1 MSFKE
6 GLKKLRESR
15 EFKDFKA
22 KNKKSFLFSAFFI
35 LNPNLDLET
44 QQFDYFLSQK
54 KVATFLIN
62 EKIEHKI
69 DEFNP
74 QSKITALDENIKVDV
89 EDLRHTINNELR
101 KKWPQGAEVNKIIA
115 ILQKIDNKQIWNIT
129 CLLGNM
135 KLLKI
140 HINCFDGKVLESE
153 EASIFDM
160 IKIKKTKE

>member
-1 MSFKE
+1 MSFKQA
-6 GLKKLRESR
+6 LKKLEESS
-15 EFKDFKA
+15 EFQAFKK
-22 KNKKSFLFSAFFI
+22 KNKKAFLFSAFFI

-69 DEFNP
+69 DNFNP
-74 QSKITALDENIKVDV
+74 QNKITKIDENIKADI
-89 EDLRHTINNELR
+89 EDIRHVINDELR
-101 KKWPQGAEVNKIIA
+101 KKWPQGVEVNKVIA
-115 ILQKIDNKQIWNIT
+115 ILQKIDGKQMWNIT
-129 CLLGNM
+129 CLLGSM

-140 HINCFDGKVLESE
+140 HVDCFNGKVLKSE